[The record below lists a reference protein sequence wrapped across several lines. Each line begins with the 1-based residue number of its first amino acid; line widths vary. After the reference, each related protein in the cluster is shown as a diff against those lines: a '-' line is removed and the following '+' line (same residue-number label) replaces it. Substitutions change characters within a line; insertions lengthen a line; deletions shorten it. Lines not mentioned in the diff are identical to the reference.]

1 MVQRSVRPKLFAVAV
16 LLAAM
21 LPAASPRGQQPSVTA
36 LVGARVIDGTGGP
49 PLENATIVVSG
60 DSIQAIGPSAKV
72 QVPGG
77 ASRVDVAGKTI
88 IPGLINAHGHLSAGD
103 EKLPIHD
110 RIIAQLRVYAD
121 YGVTTVHSLG
131 DDAAATVKVRD
142 DRRDYSRDGARLFAS
157 GPSLTQLLK
166 GKTID
171 DARKLVD
178 LHADLKVN
186 IIKIHVDGAPGD
198 PNKLKPDM
206 YRAII
211 DQAHKRGLRVAS
223 HLYYLDD
230 ARDLL
235 QAGVDVIAHSIRD
248 QDVDAAFVS
257 EVRRRNVAYIPTLT
271 RDLSVFVYETTPA
284 FFTDP
289 FFLRHADTYRRQV
302 DQLKDPKLQAKTR
315 ASAETQRIK
324 QALGQAQRNLKRLS
338 DGGVTIAMG
347 TDTGVQLGRWQGYFE
362 HTELELMV
370 QSGMSPMKVLTAA
383 TGDAA
388 RAMKLDARLGTLQ
401 TGKDADFVVLG
412 ANPITDIKNTQR
424 IEAVWIGG
432 RRVESKN

>member
-1 MVQRSVRPKLFAVAV
+1 MVKRAQPLDLLAVAV
-16 LLAAM
+16 VLTSLVLTSTSRA
-21 LPAASPRGQQPSVTA
+21 QQMSITA
-36 LVGARVIDGTGGP
+36 LVGARIVDGSGRAP
-49 PLENATIVVSG
+49 VENGTIVVSG
-60 DSIQAIGPSAKV
+60 DSIQAIGPSAGV
-72 QVPGG
+72 QVPAG
-77 ASRVDVAGKTI
+77 AARIDVAGKTI
-88 IPGLINAHGHLSAGD
+88 IPGLINAHGHLSSGD
-103 EKLPIHD
+103 EKLPLHD

-131 DDAAATVKVRD
+131 DDAAATVQVRD
-142 DRRDYSRDGARLFAS
+142 ERRDYSRDGARLFAS

-166 GKTID
+166 GKTIN
-171 DARKLVD
+171 DARQLVNQ
-178 LHADLKVN
+178 HADLRVN

-248 QDVDAAFVS
+248 QDVDAAFIADL
-257 EVRRRNVAYIPTLT
+257 RRRNVAYIPTLT

-302 DQLKDPKLQAKTR
+302 DQLKDPKLQEKTR
-315 ASAETQRIK
+315 ASAETKRIK
-324 QALGQAQRNLKRLS
+324 QALVQAQRNLKRLS
-338 DGGVTIAMG
+338 DGGATIAMG

-370 QSGMSPMKVLTAA
+370 AAGMTPMQALVAA

-401 TGKDADFVVLG
+401 TGKYADFVVLS
-412 ANPITDIKNTQR
+412 ANPLSDIKNTQK
-424 IEAVWIGG
+424 IDAVWIGG
-432 RRVESKN
+432 QRLVRK